1 MDYTFKTFRNFQEK
15 QRMNEGLEDST
26 SFITKDIPS
35 GKNTKFWI
43 YPDGKIVNLGA
54 LWHFQHILA
63 NLPKLKKYGI
73 IASEIPEQ
81 REQAVRLYALSK
93 GFTRANYSVNGGR
106 LIIEAPKVNW
116 GRTMKGAI
124 YDFVLDNIQ
133 RVDYLI
139 VRVLDS
145 NGNPVKNG
153 EFNWINSSTDQKMLE
168 VERILE
174 NVKDV
179 GEIVE

>member
-1 MDYTFKTFRNFQEK
+1 
-15 QRMNEGLEDST
+15 
-26 SFITKDIPS
+26 
-35 GKNTKFWI
+35 
-43 YPDGKIVNLGA
+43 
-54 LWHFQHILA
+54 
-63 NLPKLKKYGI
+63 
-73 IASEIPEQ
+73 
-81 REQAVRLYALSK
+81 
-93 GFTRANYSVNGGR
+93 
-106 LIIEAPKVNW
+106 
-116 GRTMKGAI
+116 MKGAI

-179 GEIVE
+179 GTLISDL